1 MSERFPRR
9 RPVWLGLTAEPER
22 ELPEAVAALRMR
34 SRPDEEPMDPMRL
47 LERERRRIGELLV
60 RGTQRSWSRYLDEVA
75 DLVRAAAA
83 DASVTVDASAT
94 VDADRALLAA
104 EVLLDHHTML
114 IGLPGPA
121 YRRAA
126 AQRAALAEAVRVL
139 QRLPNGRDRR

>member
-1 MSERFPRR
+1 
-9 RPVWLGLTAEPER
+9 
-22 ELPEAVAALRMR
+22 
-34 SRPDEEPMDPMRL
+34 MDPMRL

-83 DASVTVDASAT
+83 DASAASALSGAS